1 VTTNSPS
8 SRPDSN
14 ISTKSSESPQSSRG
28 SGPVLTF
35 VSGQPTP
42 EETAAVV
49 VVLTA
54 LASQGAAA
62 PPARPAPS
70 QWSARSRFMRAPVRP
85 GPDAWR
91 ASALPR

>member
-1 VTTNSPS
+1 MEWESGPGPGPELPVGAGAAPGPGEPD
-8 SRPDSN
+8 SRPA
-14 ISTKSSESPQSSRG
+14 
-28 SGPVLTF
+28 LTI

-54 LASQGAAA
+54 LAGQAAS
-62 PPARPAPS
+62 PPADSPTPS
-70 QWSARSRFMRAPVRP
+70 QWSARSRFMRAPLTP
-85 GPDAWR
+85 GPGAWR

>member
-1 VTTNSPS
+1 MTDGPGETSHA
-8 SRPDSN
+8 
-14 ISTKSSESPQSSRG
+14 SSESSGEPDSR
-28 SGPVLTF
+28 PAFTI

-54 LASQGAAA
+54 LAGQGASA
-62 PPARPAPS
+62 PADPPTPS
-70 QWSARSRFMRAPVRP
+70 QWSARSRFMRAPVTP
-85 GPDAWR
+85 GPGAWR

>member
-1 VTTNSPS
+1 MGVGVGVACGRGAGAGAGPGE
-8 SRPDSN
+8 PDS
-14 ISTKSSESPQSSRG
+14 R
-28 SGPVLTF
+28 PVLTI

-54 LASQGAAA
+54 LAGQAASA
-62 PPARPAPS
+62 PAGPPTPS
-70 QWSARSRFMRAPVRP
+70 QWSARSRFMRAPVTP
-85 GPDAWR
+85 GPGAWR